1 MKLNYTGSAFFKNGN
16 KYNPLPI
23 WDKEVSVDDVV
34 YPYEYWGNIINNMQL
49 PSYYVK
55 SDQYNIDNVRE
66 DLQFLNS
73 RLDYLRKTITY
84 WDSYQIQDVIEKPE
98 DISKINSIVV
108 GTSLINNLSDPF
120 KWKNNV
126 CTRGGVFVNTYNAGI
141 IYVPS
146 QAAGTYTPII
156 NYSSAD
162 EGSISISYDFNDGVP
177 SETIDTTPSGIN
189 FLEEEYYKVFDD
201 NEDATY
207 DVWKGLEDFNNN
219 MKQSECKAFPVIN
232 FFIENK
238 INKECEEIV
247 FDMKIGQI
255 SGTYQILDGFNISA
269 IIDNLPENKQIIYK
283 VK

>member
-1 MKLNYTGSAFFKNGN
+1 MKLNYTGSVFFKNGN

-23 WDKEVSVDDVV
+23 WDKDISVDDVV

-55 SDQYNIDNVRE
+55 SDQYTIDNVRE

-98 DISKINSIVV
+98 DIHKINSIVV
-108 GTSLINNLSDPF
+108 GTSLINNLSNSF
-120 KWKNNV
+120 KWKDNI
-126 CTRGGVFVNTYNAGI
+126 CTRGGMFVNTYNAGV

-146 QAAGTYTPII
+146 QAAGTYTPKIDF
-156 NYSSAD
+156 SSAN
-162 EGSISISYDFNDGVP
+162 EGSIQISYDFNDSVP
-177 SETIDTTPSGIN
+177 SETIFTEGEMS
-189 FLEEEYYKVFDD
+189 FVEEEYYEVFDD
-201 NEDATY
+201 NENASY
-207 DVWKGLEDFNNN
+207 DVWKGLADFNDN
-219 MKQSECKAFPVIN
+219 MSQSKCKAFPVIN

-238 INKECEEIV
+238 INKECEEII

-255 SGTYQILDGFNISA
+255 SGTYQILDDFNISTVVN
-269 IIDNLPENKQIIYK
+269 NLPENKQIIYK